1 MSSNQPP
8 IAILCTDGSELAVRA
23 LRAGVALLAGTQH
36 RFLVVAAVDSAD
48 PSMVYGSSGFAG
60 GVMTVQEVEEYDE
73 NHRLAGES
81 AVQEAITAIGLTD
94 ADTRLVEGA
103 AGSAICDLAAA
114 ESAAVVV
121 IGSRGHGGWR
131 RAVLGSVSD
140 YVVRNAP
147 CPVLIVGHE
156 AVEEESTGEC

>member
-1 MSSNQPP
+1 MSSDRIP
-8 IAILCTDGSELAVRA
+8 IAILCTDGSELALRA
-23 LRAGVALLAGTQH
+23 LRAGVALLAGTEH
-36 RFLVVAAVDSAD
+36 RSLVVAAVDRAD

-73 NHRLAGES
+73 RHRLAGQA
-81 AVQEAITAIGLTD
+81 AVDEVIQAIGLTG
-94 ADTRLVEGA
+94 AESRLVDGA
-103 AGSAICDLAAA
+103 AGPAICDLADA
-114 ESAAVVV
+114 ESAAVIV

-156 AVEEESTGEC
+156 AVEDDTGEC